1 MSNKQW
7 INKYFSED
15 ELKDI
20 QSALDEV
27 ERNTV
32 GEIVLSVRNKRKWL
46 EKLYTQHE
54 LAWKDFNRL
63 GVANTKARTGVMI
76 FIIFEERYY
85 DIIADEGI
93 YAKIP
98 DKTWDKIEEELRK
111 EFQNTNYSG
120 GIISLIKKMGKIL
133 AKEFPARADA
143 DNTDEI
149 PNEINIS

>member
-20 QSALDEV
+20 QLALDEV

-32 GEIVLSVRNKRKWL
+32 GEIVLSVRDKRKWL

-54 LAWKDFNRL
+54 LAWRDFNRL
-63 GVANTKARTGVMI
+63 GVANTKERTGVLI
-76 FIIFEERYY
+76 FILFEEKYY

-93 YAKIP
+93 YSKIS
-98 DKTWDKIEEELRK
+98 DKIWNKIEVQLKE
-111 EFQNTNYSG
+111 EFQNSNYSA
-120 GIISLIKKMGKIL
+120 GILSLIQKIGKVL
-133 AKEFPARADA
+133 AKEFPTRAGA

-149 PNEINIS
+149 SNEINIG

>member
-20 QSALDEV
+20 QMALDEV

-32 GEIVLSVRNKRKWL
+32 GEIVLSVRDKRKWL

-63 GVANTKARTGVMI
+63 GVANTKERTGVLI
-76 FIIFEERYY
+76 FILFEEKYY

-93 YAKIP
+93 YSKIS
-98 DKTWDKIEEELRK
+98 DKIWNNIEEQLK
-111 EFQNTNYSG
+111 EEFRNGNYSA
-120 GIISLIKKMGKIL
+120 GILSLIKRIGKIL
-133 AKEFPARADA
+133 VKEFPTRAGA

-149 PNEINIS
+149 SNEINIG